1 MNLLRLCREK
11 YALPFS
17 GVGASLVGGRWNSRG
32 VEVIYTAEN
41 RSLAMAEVV
50 VHFTLATR
58 PLDYVMLTIELPD
71 NISKDRVEV
80 KSLPENWNAFPHV
93 KRTQQIGDRFF
104 LEQKNCLLY
113 VPSSITQG
121 EYNILINPR
130 HKDFKKIKVKSIE
143 PFPFNERLVFKS

>member
-1 MNLLRLCREK
+1 MNLFRLCREK

-41 RSLAMAEVV
+41 RSLAMAEVI

-58 PLDYVMLTIELPD
+58 PLDYVMLTIEVPE
-71 NISKDRVEV
+71 NISKDRVEE
-80 KSLPENWNAFPHV
+80 KSLPENWNAFPHI
-93 KRTQQIGDRFF
+93 KGTQQIGDRFI

-113 VPSSITQG
+113 VPSAITQG
-121 EYNILINPR
+121 DYNILINPR

-143 PFPFNERLVFKS
+143 PFPFNERLVFKR